1 MSGTMNDTHQQAACV
16 KYELPAKNLENL
28 YNIFTG
34 IQKALIQGNTATAQE
49 LCAVGQQQLRDV
61 VICFE

>member
-1 MSGTMNDTHQQAACV
+1 MGACA

-28 YNIFTG
+28 YAIFSG
-34 IQKALIQGNTATAQE
+34 IQKALIRDDTGAAQE
-49 LCAVGQQQLRDV
+49 LCSAGQQQLRDV

>member
-1 MSGTMNDTHQQAACV
+1 MQETQERCTR
-16 KYELPAKNLENL
+16 YELPARNLENL

-34 IQKALIQGNTATAQE
+34 IQKALVQGQTQVARE
-49 LCAVGQQQLRDV
+49 LCSAGQQQLRDV

>member
-1 MSGTMNDTHQQAACV
+1 MSDTHQQAACA

-34 IQKALIQGNTATAQE
+34 IQKALLQGDTTVAKE
-49 LCAVGQQQLRDV
+49 LCTVGQQQLRDV
-61 VICFE
+61 VICFD

>member
-1 MSGTMNDTHQQAACV
+1 MQDARNQAACA

-34 IQKALIQGNTATAQE
+34 IQKALLTGNTTVAQE

-61 VICFE
+61 VICFDE

>member
-1 MSGTMNDTHQQAACV
+1 MTDTHQQAACA

-34 IQKALIQGNTATAQE
+34 IQNALVQGNMTVAKE
-49 LCAVGQQQLRDV
+49 LCIVGQQQLRDV